1 MKKLS
6 LLVCSFLIV
15 TLVMG
20 QGRISLPFSSAY
32 DEDAVLLL
40 GIQYN
45 YVNQN
50 YQLKLS
56 ENWQTYS
63 IGYEDEQKNILGNPQ
78 SIHSHNSH
86 GFSVS
91 IPLDVRA
98 NPNLYFNFSPSFLF
112 INNSGIDYTSQDS
125 TKTSLRRRTRHT
137 IGNSTGTN
145 FNTFEFPLAVKF
157 RSDEKYLKNKFNRYR
172 AYMLGGVRYSR
183 LIGINKEYRGWENQQ
198 REKVPDPLIVKPQH
212 TSWEVGLGADIF
224 FPYFKVSP
232 EIRFSQSF
240 GSVLDKTHKLV
251 EGNQFMAP
259 LEKAY
264 LRNIYVSLIF
274 Q

>member
-1 MKKLS
+1 MRKLS
-6 LLVCSFLIV
+6 LFVVSLLLVILAQ
-15 TLVMG
+15 G

-32 DEDAVLLL
+32 DEDAPMLL

-56 ENWQTYS
+56 KNWQSLPIDYGKDHIYTL
-63 IGYEDEQKNILGNPQ
+63 DDLQ
-78 SIHSHNSH
+78 SIRSHNSH

-91 IPLDVRA
+91 LPLDVRA

-112 INNSGIDYTSQDS
+112 INHSGIDYTSQDS

-198 REKVPDPLIVKPQH
+198 REEVPDPLIVKPQH

-240 GSVLDKTHKLV
+240 GSVLDKTHDLNV
-251 EGNQFMAP
+251 GNQFMAP